1 MYGYIVIVIQ
11 SGWELSNSTIPPSLA
26 DVVLSIIGADGKE
39 IKVNLSHINYVYY
52 LALEYLFRT
61 FNLPMLMSF
70 P

>member
-26 DVVLSIIGADGKE
+26 DVVLSIIGSDGKE
-39 IKVNLSHINYVYY
+39 IKVNLNHINYMYY